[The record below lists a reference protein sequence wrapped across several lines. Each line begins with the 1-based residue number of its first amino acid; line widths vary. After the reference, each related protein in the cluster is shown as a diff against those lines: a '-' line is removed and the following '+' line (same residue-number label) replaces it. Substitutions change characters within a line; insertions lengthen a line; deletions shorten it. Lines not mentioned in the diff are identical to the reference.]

1 MLLYNYYY
9 LIYKL
14 KMDDK
19 MWIVAESESEKDLL
33 DNIYNYTKD
42 DIEEYY
48 IIKKQYSYSSLKKI
62 LKQKFKR
69 FQNFEYNNNCETLY
83 IIN

>member
-42 DIEEYY
+42 
-48 IIKKQYSYSSLKKI
+48 
-62 LKQKFKR
+62 
-69 FQNFEYNNNCETLY
+69 
-83 IIN
+83 